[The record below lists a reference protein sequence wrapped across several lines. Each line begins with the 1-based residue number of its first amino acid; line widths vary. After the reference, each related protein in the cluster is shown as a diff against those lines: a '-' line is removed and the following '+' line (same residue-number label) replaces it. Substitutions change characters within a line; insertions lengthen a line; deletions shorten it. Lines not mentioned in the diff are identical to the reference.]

1 MTISKDRAKQLLL
14 DLIFTG
20 DSPTDWVEDV
30 WALSP
35 TLAESAAKLVD
46 VSEIMLAILNEAQL
60 EKLLRE
66 LYQNNQELLK
76 DSELL
81 ESWQQLIE

>member
-1 MTISKDRAKQLLL
+1 MTISKDRAKELLL

-20 DSPTDWVEDV
+20 DNPTDWLEDV

-46 VSEIMLAILNEAQL
+46 VWEIMLPILNEAQL

-66 LYQNNQELLK
+66 LYQNNQELIK
-76 DSELL
+76 HSELL